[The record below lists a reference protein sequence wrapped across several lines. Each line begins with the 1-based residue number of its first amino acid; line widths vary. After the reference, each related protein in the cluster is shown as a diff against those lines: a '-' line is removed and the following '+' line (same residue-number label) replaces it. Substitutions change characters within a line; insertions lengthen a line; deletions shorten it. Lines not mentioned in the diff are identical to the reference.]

1 MYCSKCDG
9 MTTEKTCPHGK
20 EEHLKISGTK
30 LRAMLAKGELPP
42 SEFSRPEVLKILLKY
57 YASK

>member
-1 MYCSKCDG
+1 

-20 EEHLKISGTK
+20 EDHLNISGTK
-30 LRAMLAKGELPP
+30 LRGMLAKGELPP
-42 SEFSRPEVLKILLKY
+42 SQFSRPEVLKILVKY